1 MTAVLHAPIDPRL
14 FSPDKDDWTVDDLA
28 SLPPDLRYELID
40 GRLVLPSPTGIHQ
53 ILGQK
58 LAAILEQNCPKE
70 FLPVTDYSMKVD
82 SGNEP
87 RPDVV
92 VVRKSVLAR
101 TPAPIEKAIL
111 VVEIVSPSS
120 HFRDTWGKI
129 RIFAAAGVETYLIVD
144 PISFAD
150 GIELS
155 EFRLG
160 ETGYDLVTSTNKIF
174 ETEVPYPI
182 KIDVAA
188 LTVLRDEILAAQ
200 EES

>member
-1 MTAVLHAPIDPRL
+1 MTAVLHAPVDPRL
-14 FSPDKDDWTVDDLA
+14 FPPDKQDWTVDDLA

-58 LAAILEQNCPKE
+58 LAAALERNCPKGYS
-70 FLPVTDYSMKVD
+70 PVTDYSMKVD
-82 SGNEP
+82 HENEP

-92 VVRKSVLAR
+92 VVHDSVLAR

-120 HFRDTWGKI
+120 HIRDTLGKI
-129 RIFAAAGVETYLIVD
+129 RVFAEAGVPTYLIVD
-144 PISFAD
+144 PVTFD
-150 GIELS
+150 HGIELS

-160 ETGYDLVTSTNKIF
+160 ENGYDLITSTSGIF
-174 ETEVPYPI
+174 ETEVPYPM
-182 KIDVAA
+182 KINVSA
-188 LTVLRDEILAAQ
+188 LTALRDKYLAAQ